1 MVVWETIIKK
11 GVTKKELNKEGK
23 RLLNHIFNAI
33 CFDEKIVYL
42 PERKILKTPCKIKIN
57 IENLRDKVKT

>member
-23 RLLNHIFNAI
+23 LLINHVFNAV
-33 CFDEKIVYL
+33 CFDEKIVCL
-42 PERKILKTPCKIKIN
+42 PRTPCRIKIN
-57 IENLRDKVKT
+57 IENLMDEVET